1 MTQTTRGS
9 VDGYRRPSIPIN
21 RFPLFPSL
29 TTKKKKRRRR
39 KKKNS
44 SEAEVARPTA
54 EGKLKVTVGSFN
66 NSLCQAEVSFAF
78 PVASPNAVIAQLSH
92 LSLLYIQPPG
102 VGVNA
107 AHATLTHYW
116 PKNKVC
122 SLLFP
127 YS

>member
-1 MTQTTRGS
+1 MDDPNNKRQCGWL
-9 VDGYRRPSIPIN
+9 PSTLHPHKPLPPSFPPLIP
-21 RFPLFPSL
+21 
-29 TTKKKKRRRR
+29 KKKKRR